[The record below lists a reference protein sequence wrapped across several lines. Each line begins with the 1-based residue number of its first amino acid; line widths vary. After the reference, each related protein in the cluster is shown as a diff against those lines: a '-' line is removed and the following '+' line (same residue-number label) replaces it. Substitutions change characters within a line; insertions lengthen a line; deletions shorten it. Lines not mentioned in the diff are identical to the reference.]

1 MLKSK
6 LWRWVLAGALAKTR
20 FTIVNLGVSILLA
33 ALPSLPAA
41 AQGGSFEDGQKAI
54 EIKDSAN
61 PQGFKPKVGRTAAA
75 KYMAPRQGTQEEENS
90 EEKEGAQKTSGHG
103 FRGGASDHYL
113 AVHVGWFANDNAYK
127 WGSPD
132 NQTNVGRYNFGLTY
146 RMGEWVNSMDLLV
159 RFDVSRI
166 NLAEGGV
173 TKFSF
178 LPVIT
183 FPDATSRFPLYF
195 GAGAGLGVF
204 GNQIAGESGISL
216 DYQFLAGARFFNI
229 WGQTGLFVE
238 GGVKNHLL
246 LLSDGQFNGTFIAT
260 GLVFTF

>member
-1 MLKSK
+1 MMESN
-6 LWRWVLAGALAKTR
+6 LWRWLVAGALAKTR
-20 FTIVNLGVSILLA
+20 FTIVNLGVSLLLA
-33 ALPSLPAA
+33 ALPTDLAF
-41 AQGGSFEDGQKAI
+41 AQSGTFEDGQQAV
-54 EIKDSAN
+54 EIKETPN
-61 PQGFKPKVGRTAAA
+61 PDGFKPKVGRKAAA
-75 KYMAPRQGTQEEENS
+75 KYMAPRQGSKEEEIS
-90 EEKEGAQKTSGHG
+90 EEKESTQKTSGRG

-113 AVHVGWFANDNAYK
+113 AVHVGWFANDNSYK

-132 NQTNVGRYNFGLTY
+132 SQTNIGQYNFGLTY
-146 RMGEWVNSMDLLV
+146 RMGEWVNSMDLLF
-159 RFDVSRI
+159 RFDVAHM

-173 TKFSF
+173 TKFSL
-178 LPVIT
+178 LPVVT

-195 GAGAGLGVF
+195 GAGVGLGVF
-204 GNQIAGESGISL
+204 GNQIAGESGVSL

-229 WGQTGLFVE
+229 WSQTGLFVE